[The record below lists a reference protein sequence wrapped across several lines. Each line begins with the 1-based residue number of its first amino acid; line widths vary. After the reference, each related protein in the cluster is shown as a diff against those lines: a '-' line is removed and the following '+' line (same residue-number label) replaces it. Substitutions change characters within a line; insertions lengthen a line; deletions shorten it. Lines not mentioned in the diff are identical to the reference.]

1 MFIGGLTAVSLVT
14 DRANNLVPNKG
25 KLWRFAATV
34 GAWLQALDYTSFD
47 YTQDRIDRL
56 ERKVARLTEELS
68 QSRRLAFVTLH
79 PNDESYSR
87 VPT

>member
-1 MFIGGLTAVSLVT
+1 VT
-14 DRANNLVPNKG
+14 HTTNNLVPNKG

-56 ERKVARLTEELS
+56 ERKVVDLTEELR
-68 QSRRLAFVTLH
+68 QSRASSARDFA
-79 PNDESYSR
+79 PNDES
-87 VPT
+87 